1 MQQLPDDRAAS
12 LAAADQ
18 RLEQIIARIPLRNQR
33 MDRLEKRILA
43 SQERPAQRHDPPL
56 PSVVNMPPRA
66 RTNSRTAPWPFRK
79 RSRISWNKSPSY
91 GAVPAASGSSWP
103 SSTVGQR
110 TSWTTPRRTRSHSHS
125 TLSQR
130 FGP

>member
-43 SQERPAQRHDPPL
+43 SQERSAQRHDPAL
-56 PSVVNMPPRA
+56 PSVVNTTESTDPLQDRA
-66 RTNSRTAPWPFRK
+66 LAIQETIANLLEQITQLRGSIRRLWLFLAKLHGWPEDELDD
-79 RSRISWNKSPSY
+79 
-91 GAVPAASGSSWP
+91 
-103 SSTVGQR
+103 TQ
-110 TSWTTPRRTRSHSHS
+110 TD
-125 TLSQR
+125 TLT
-130 FGP
+130 